1 MGGEGEANVH
11 AELAAVSEALPELDL
26 LPLQSAGKTAVILRY
41 EQRMAKGKGES
52 K

>member
-1 MGGEGEANVH
+1 M
-11 AELAAVSEALPELDL
+11 AAVSEELPELDL

-41 EQRMAKGKGES
+41 EQRMAKRASEKGES